1 MGRRRRVRD
10 LKTKS
15 LTADWSCIN
24 DCNLYDLIAIA
35 FKDDK
40 HCSKMQEYS
49 QEEMTA
55 EKRSKAY
62 HEKP

>member
-1 MGRRRRVRD
+1 M
-10 LKTKS
+10 
-15 LTADWSCIN
+15 TAI
-24 DCNLYDLIAIA
+24 YDLIAIA

-40 HCSKMQEYS
+40 YCSKMQEYS

-62 HEKP
+62 HEKQ

>member
-1 MGRRRRVRD
+1 M
-10 LKTKS
+10 
-15 LTADWSCIN
+15 TAI
-24 DCNLYDLIAIA
+24 YDLIAIA

-49 QEEMTA
+49 QEEMTV

-62 HEKP
+62 HEKQ